1 MFLSPECCGV
11 HSVQSTRP
19 KIFAKFQVVRPS
31 KARKSGPGRPPKSLI
46 SSLIVKYTHADT
58 GKDYYGCI
66 AKGCYWY
73 RAGNAQVSRILK
85 HTVSC
90 RYLSGNLKELA
101 KDYAAQSSLGAAL
114 DSSTT
119 SSNITERAESET
131 TTDLSTGS
139 VKQVPSKTTAV
150 LSKKSL
156 ALDFTNAGRKQLQ
169 TKLDHSIMKLICV
182 AGLVPHIL
190 DSPEWK
196 EFMAIANPK
205 YHPTPSDK
213 FEDVIIP
220 NEAAFVRKQVTEI
233 LQKEENLTLTFDG
246 NSTRKPQSV
255 YTVHVTTKNRDSY
268 FVDGYE
274 GSDEHHTAAW
284 IKDKVLKVF
293 PSPACLHSSAYSSK
307 SFHRPSGR
315 LAKRNLQLC
324 VQTAPEIQKKVV
336 ELYMRKCKQ

>member
-1 MFLSPECCGV
+1 LFLSPECHGV
-11 HSVQSTRP
+11 HSAQSTRP
-19 KIFAKFQVVRPS
+19 KIFAKFVQPS
-31 KARKSGPGRPPKSLI
+31 KARKSGSGRPPKSLI

-58 GKDYYGCI
+58 GKDYYGCV
-66 AKGCYWY
+66 AKGCHWY

-85 HTVSC
+85 HTISC

-114 DSSTT
+114 DSSMT
-119 SSNITERAESET
+119 SSAT
-131 TTDLSTGS
+131 TADLSTGS
-139 VKQVPSKTTAV
+139 IKHAPSKTTAV

-156 ALDFTNAGRKQLQ
+156 VLDFTNAGRKELQ
-169 TKLDHSIMKLICV
+169 AKLDHSIMKLICV
-182 AGLVPHIL
+182 AGLVPHVL

-246 NSTRKPQSV
+246 NSTRKPQSI

-274 GSDEHHTAAW
+274 GSDERHTAAW
-284 IKDKVLKVF
+284 VKDKVLKVF
-293 PSPACLHSSAYSSK
+293 PSPACSHTSAYLSK
-307 SFHRPSGR
+307 SSHRPSR
-315 LAKRNLQLC
+315 RSARRNLQLC
-324 VQTAPEIQKKVV
+324 VQTAPEIPKKVV
-336 ELYMRKCKQ
+336 KSYMRKCEQ